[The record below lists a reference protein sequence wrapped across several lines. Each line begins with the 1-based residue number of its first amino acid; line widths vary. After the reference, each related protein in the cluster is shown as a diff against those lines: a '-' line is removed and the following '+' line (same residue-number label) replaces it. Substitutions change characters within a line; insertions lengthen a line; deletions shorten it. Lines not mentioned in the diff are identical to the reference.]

1 MIDNKN
7 LLEFLK
13 KIFKS
18 KEKVIKLIS
27 YSDINE
33 MYEYALSE
41 SDKYFTKEE
50 FMDATKKII
59 NLFSKILSEVK
70 KTGKST
76 KEVIKEISD
85 NDLESISGGVPNGG
99 QLEQLQAKAP
109 SDTPGSNGQ
118 APKETVLRSLA
129 YFAAPFVQL
138 CATGSDLF
146 TNIRNYNHQVKIEE
160 EEKPFVDI
168 QRQFNILQYQIKI
181 EEAKIKLA
189 ALKAQNGQA

>member
-7 LLEFLK
+7 LLEFFK

-27 YSDINE
+27 YSDIDE

-85 NDLESISGGVPNGG
+85 NDLESISGGVDPLD
-99 QLEQLQAKAP
+99 QPKPAPP
-109 SDTPGSNGQ
+109 SDKPGSNDQ

-138 CATGSDLF
+138 CVTGSDLF
-146 TNIRNYNHQVKIEE
+146 TNIRNYNHQVKLEE
-160 EEKPFVDI
+160 EEKPFLDI